1 MKQELEWRLAQGL
14 DGSVIDPHHP
24 GIDYDD
30 LVLPLGCPP
39 WQQQCPC
46 VIQAGAETPLRP
58 WRNGFR
64 NLRADARGSA
74 QMKKETVTNF
84 QYGFETTLLSTNYD
98 DVVRH
103 VTDAL
108 KKEGFG
114 ILTEIDVSATLK
126 KKLDVDFRRYTILG
140 ACNPNLA
147 YRALKVEPQIGLLLP
162 CNVAVQETTGRAVI
176 VSIADPKAMFALVNN
191 PTVAS
196 VAEEVD
202 ARLRRVIAVLAGKE
216 TL

>member
-1 MKQELEWRLAQGL
+1 
-14 DGSVIDPHHP
+14 
-24 GIDYDD
+24 
-30 LVLPLGCPP
+30 
-39 WQQQCPC
+39 
-46 VIQAGAETPLRP
+46 
-58 WRNGFR
+58 
-64 NLRADARGSA
+64 
-74 QMKKETVTNF
+74 MKKETVTNF

-140 ACNPNLA
+140 ACNPSLA